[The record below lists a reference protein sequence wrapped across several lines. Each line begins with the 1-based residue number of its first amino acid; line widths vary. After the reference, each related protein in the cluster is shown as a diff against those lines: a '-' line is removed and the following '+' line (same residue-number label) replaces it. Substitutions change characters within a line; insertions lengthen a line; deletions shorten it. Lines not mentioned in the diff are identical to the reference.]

1 VPSVFVVAAVTSL
14 AGYRCSL
21 AKPDMV
27 LGSGIVVPRVIVFS
41 GPRNMGLWMLAVAS
55 FRGNAGPGS
64 GVRLM
69 VFHVMLNCPC
79 MCVAYHG

>member
-1 VPSVFVVAAVTSL
+1 
-14 AGYRCSL
+14 
-21 AKPDMV
+21 
-27 LGSGIVVPRVIVFS
+27 VFS